1 MKKNYLFLILLLTT
15 YIGVSQTTV
24 QFVSASGSV
33 LEDAVTYNLELSIL
47 NTDALIDTTLEV
59 TLFSG
64 DPTSINNYATQT
76 VTFFAGEPQNES
88 IILTITDNLLGGLD
102 EVLTFTIA
110 NVTGGTAA
118 TVGGIATFQLTIL
131 DDDAENYTYDGTNWS
146 PSAPTGASIIDD
158 LTISAGEVTFS
169 TDITANT
176 VTVAPGA
183 SLTIDTGA
191 TLTTNAPEGLTLQSA
206 SNSFSSLILDGSISG
221 NTKYERYS
229 NSSTNGNDLIA
240 PPLTGETWT
249 NFLTNNQ
256 SKLLNDGDAVTPAYS
271 FGPFDKIAN
280 PAQYVN
286 YNALTGVALI
296 NGKGYRSAT
305 GTGVNLTFTGT
316 VPTAP
321 VMAPIIN
328 FGVGYEQWNLIG
340 NPFPSYISLQ
350 AFLTQNSSV
359 LSTTETGI
367 YGYNGTDFTIYNQAY
382 ADANTGALITPG
394 QGFHVA
400 TTSTVSVDVTFTDA
414 MRSTGSSDDYIAGR
428 TNTTPISY
436 VKLNMN
442 SASKTTAAEF
452 YFTANASQG
461 LDKGYDAA
469 MFGNTPAEFSMYS
482 HLVQNNQGLPFTVQS
497 LGDNDL
503 TDVTVA
509 LGVHANQGEQ
519 ITFSI
524 SNSTLPETIQVY
536 LEDNA
541 TNTFTLLNT
550 GDYIITP
557 NETLSGTGR
566 FFLRYT
572 DSALNS
578 ENNEL
583 NGLNVFAQAQ
593 TKTIEVRG
601 VLAHKTTCTVYDIQG
616 RAIKTATLNTNTNTQ
631 SISTNNLS
639 SGVYIIKLAN
649 STQQKTQKV
658 IIK

>member
-15 YIGVSQTTV
+15 YIGFSQTTV

-47 NTDALIDTTLEV
+47 NTDALIDTTLDV

-64 DPTSINNYATQT
+64 DPTSINNYAIQT
-76 VTFFAGEPQNES
+76 VTFNAGETQNQS

-110 NVTGGTAA
+110 NVSGGTAA
-118 TVGGIATFQLTIL
+118 SVGGIATFQLTIL
-131 DDDAENYTYDGTNWS
+131 DDDAENYTYNGSSWS
-146 PSAPTGASIIDD
+146 PSTPTQSSIIDD
-158 LTISAGEVTFS
+158 LTISAGEVTFN

-229 NSSTNGNDLIA
+229 NSNTNGNDLIA

-256 SKLLNDGDAVTPAYS
+256 SKLLNDGDAITPAYS

-382 ADANTGALITPG
+382 ADANTEALIAPG

-442 SASKTTAAEF
+442 SASKATAAEF

-469 MFGNTPAEFSMYS
+469 MFGSTPAEFSMYS

-509 LGVHANQGEQ
+509 LGVHAIQGEQ

-524 SNSTLPETIQVY
+524 SNSTLPETIKVY

-550 GDYIITP
+550 GDYTITP
-557 NETLSGTGR
+557 NETLNGTGR

-572 DSALNS
+572 DSALNN

-583 NGLNVFAQAQ
+583 NGLSIFAQAQ
-593 TKTIEVRG
+593 TKTIQVRG
-601 VLAHKTTCTVYDIQG
+601 LLANQTSCTVYDIQG
-616 RAIKTATLNTNTNTQ
+616 RAIKTATLNTSTTTQ
-631 SISTNNLS
+631 AISTQNFS
-639 SGVYIIKLAN
+639 TGVYIVKLAN